1 MENLNI
7 PKDKFQFANKEEHLH
22 DKKFETKQ
30 VGYLHD
36 AFNRFCRNKASIF
49 GAVIVLI
56 LVLYAIF
63 VPLVCSN
70 SYTSNPQ
77 DSAYLQYI
85 RLLPKAKAFEWAGW
99 DGCETREMSEATY
112 LINRA
117 IGVETGLD
125 PVKKVKSVYQVQ
137 QHQSFST
144 QYKVKYDSYYGL
156 GMVYMT
162 LTEEEYKDIQAWQN
176 ENNIQVIYPAVDT
189 NKLSAATKN
198 NACLLYTSDAA
209 DE

>member
-1 MENLNI
+1 M
-7 PKDKFQFANKEEHLH
+7 
-22 DKKFETKQ
+22 
-30 VGYLHD
+30 GYLHD

-85 RLLPKAKAFEWAGW
+85 RLLPKEKAF
-99 DGCETREMSEATY
+99 ETREMSEATY

-117 IGVETGLD
+117 IGVETGSI
-125 PVKKVKSVYQVQ
+125 PSKK
-137 QHQSFST
+137 
-144 QYKVKYDSYYGL
+144 
-156 GMVYMT
+156 
-162 LTEEEYKDIQAWQN
+162 
-176 ENNIQVIYPAVDT
+176 
-189 NKLSAATKN
+189 
-198 NACLLYTSDAA
+198 
-209 DE
+209 

>member
-99 DGCETREMSEATY
+99 DGCETREMSEAT
-112 LINRA
+112 
-117 IGVETGLD
+117 
-125 PVKKVKSVYQVQ
+125 
-137 QHQSFST
+137 
-144 QYKVKYDSYYGL
+144 
-156 GMVYMT
+156 
-162 LTEEEYKDIQAWQN
+162 
-176 ENNIQVIYPAVDT
+176 
-189 NKLSAATKN
+189 
-198 NACLLYTSDAA
+198 
-209 DE
+209 